1 MTPSP
6 TLILASA
13 SPRRAELLARLG
25 LHFSVS
31 PSTVPE
37 DLLPG
42 ETPGEH
48 AERLSRA
55 KALQIHAESPD
66 AMVVGGDTV
75 VVLDGEVLGKPAHA
89 AEALGMLQALSGRT
103 HTVFSGLAV
112 AFPDGAVHSGVMST
126 DVTFRAFDHRLA
138 RAYVATGEPMDKA
151 GGYGIQGLGSAL
163 IQEVRGDYTTVVGLP
178 VPLLLEL
185 LEKGGLRYEF
195 GTLVPTSQEAAK

>member
-1 MTPSP
+1 VTPSP

-25 LHFSVS
+25 LDFRIS
-31 PSTVPE
+31 PPTIPE
-37 DLLPG
+37 ELRPG

-55 KALQIHAESPD
+55 KALQIHAESPH
-66 AMVVGGDTV
+66 AIVVGGDTV
-75 VVLDGEVLGKPAHA
+75 VVLDGKVLGKPAHA

-126 DVTFRAFDHRLA
+126 DVTFRAFDHRFA
-138 RAYVATGEPMDKA
+138 SAYVATGEPMDKA
-151 GGYGIQGLGSAL
+151 GAYGIQGRGSAL
-163 IQEVRGDYTTVVGLP
+163 IQAVQGDYTTVVGLP

-185 LEKGGLRYEF
+185 LELGGVRYEF
-195 GTLVPTSQEAAK
+195 GTLLPTFRESAE